1 MESLKSNRKEPIQQT
16 PTSAPCPLYRKCG
29 GCQLQNMDY
38 LRQLHWK
45 QKRAEHFL
53 GRFCSVNPILGME
66 NPYHY
71 RNKVQAAFA
80 MDKRHQKIISGVYQS
95 STHKIVPVDDCLI
108 EDEKADQI
116 IVTIRKLMKSFRM
129 EPYDEITGRGFLRHV
144 LIKRGFHSG
153 QIMVVLVA
161 ASPIIP
167 AKNNFIRALLKEYPE
182 ITTIILNLNDRYTSM
197 VLGEKEK
204 ILYGPGYIADTLCGC
219 IFRISAKSFSPINPI
234 QTEVLYNQAIR
245 LANLSGKE
253 TIIDAYCGIGT
264 IGIVAAR
271 HVEKVIGVEVNRDAV
286 HDAIVNAKY
295 NKIQN
300 TYFYH
305 ADAGE
310 FMSEMAEEKQHVDI
324 VFMDPPRA
332 GSDFRFLSSMIKLC
346 PKKIVYIS
354 CNLETQARDLIQ
366 LVQAGYQVKALQ
378 PVDMF
383 PHTNHVENIALL
395 LR

>member
-1 MESLKSNRKEPIQQT
+1 
-16 PTSAPCPLYRKCG
+16 
-29 GCQLQNMDY
+29 
-38 LRQLHWK
+38 
-45 QKRAEHFL
+45 
-53 GRFCSVNPILGME
+53 ME

-204 ILYGPGYIADTLCGC
+204 ILYGPGYIEDTLCGC
-219 IFRISAKSFSPINPI
+219 IFRISAKSFYQINPI

-295 NKIQN
+295 
-300 TYFYH
+300 
-305 ADAGE
+305 
-310 FMSEMAEEKQHVDI
+310 
-324 VFMDPPRA
+324 
-332 GSDFRFLSSMIKLC
+332 LS
-346 PKKIVYIS
+346 
-354 CNLETQARDLIQ
+354 LI
-366 LVQAGYQVKALQ
+366 
-378 PVDMF
+378 
-383 PHTNHVENIALL
+383 HI
-395 LR
+395 